1 MSLEGFH
8 VILNFLSQNHT
19 FIHNLNSFDM
29 YIEYNG
35 VRKYALSW
43 THISVLNIVKPI
55 ILEKKKTILKIAV
68 QVKCF
73 QKWVVDRWVPP
84 PIPR

>member
-55 ILEKKKTILKIAV
+55 ILEKKKNNFENCGSSEMFSKMS
-68 QVKCF
+68 CG
-73 QKWVVDRWVPP
+73 
-84 PIPR
+84 